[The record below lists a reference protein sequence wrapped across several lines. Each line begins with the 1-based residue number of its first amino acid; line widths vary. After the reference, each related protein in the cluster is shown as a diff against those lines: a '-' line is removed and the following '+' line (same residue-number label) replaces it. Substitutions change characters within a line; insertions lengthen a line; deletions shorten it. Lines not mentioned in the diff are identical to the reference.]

1 MSSKLKLFSNL
12 KFSKRFIWIFK
23 LIIIVIIIIVIIN
36 IFKFLLV
43 LNSLEAILEMYEKM
57 IIKPPI

>member
-1 MSSKLKLFSNL
+1 M
-12 KFSKRFIWIFK
+12 
-23 LIIIVIIIIVIIN
+23 IVINN

-43 LNSLEAILEMYEKM
+43 LNSLEAILEIYEKI